1 MKSLQIS
8 VSLSIFHNYEWI
20 LPQQC
25 LKGDMNEMSKT
36 SSTRKRMS
44 VRPMTGMGG
53 NKRKRCAVFDEK
65 DESLTM
71 VSIHCLLINI
81 KYYTCKIRVAN
92 IVHLFNIKANFFYG

>member
-1 MKSLQIS
+1 
-8 VSLSIFHNYEWI
+8 
-20 LPQQC
+20 
-25 LKGDMNEMSKT
+25 
-36 SSTRKRMS
+36 MS

-92 IVHLFNIKANFFYG
+92 IVHLFNIKANFFYVWNCVIMQNVHNVILNSRLM